1 MSSGEPFVSLTLEM
15 LSSLEE
21 NLAKRSESFPD
32 HGLRVLFLINN
43 THFIWQQLHPLL
55 LGMERHMSVLARRIE
70 DNYLQVSWAPP
81 LCFGRNDNSSCL
93 PRFESEF
100 HKTFC
105 PKALKG
111 ARP

>member
-15 LSSLEE
+15 FSSLEE
-21 NLAKRSESFPD
+21 NLANRSESFPD
-32 HGLRVLFLINN
+32 HGLRV
-43 THFIWQQLHPLL
+43 LL

-70 DNYLQVSWAPP
+70 DYYLQVSWAPP